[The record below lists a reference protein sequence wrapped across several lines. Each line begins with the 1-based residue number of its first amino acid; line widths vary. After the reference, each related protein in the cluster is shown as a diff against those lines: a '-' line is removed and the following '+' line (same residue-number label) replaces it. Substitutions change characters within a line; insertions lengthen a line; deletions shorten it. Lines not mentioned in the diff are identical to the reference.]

1 MTQDEM
7 EYKEL
12 ANAII
17 LQAVKDYEKD
27 YADLKTLVANQENE
41 HQQRYLRHCLEK
53 IDSFFDS
60 EWCASLSR
68 DDVSRSWEKKKAEI
82 RERIGEVE

>member
-27 YADLKTLVANQENE
+27 YTDLKKLIDKQENE

-53 IDSFFDS
+53 IDLFFDG

-68 DDVSRSWEKKKAEI
+68 DDVSRSWAKKRSEI